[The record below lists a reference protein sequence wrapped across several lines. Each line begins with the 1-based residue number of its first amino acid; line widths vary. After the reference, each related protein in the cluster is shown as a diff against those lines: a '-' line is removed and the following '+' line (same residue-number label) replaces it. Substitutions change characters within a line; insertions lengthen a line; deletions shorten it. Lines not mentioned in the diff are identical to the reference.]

1 MKKIIK
7 IKNLLVSLIKYFYYL
22 IYSVI
27 FKIDNSKVWLISER
41 GNDARDN
48 SYHLYMY
55 IKKNHPEIDIR
66 FVIDEKSSDV
76 SKFKST
82 DLLVKYG
89 SKEHYLL
96 FLTAGKLISTHI
108 MGYSPNMS
116 LFWRLDKFN
125 LLKVKGKKIFLQH
138 GVTQNYID
146 LITSK
151 WCKLDLFICGAKTE
165 YDFILNNFGFND
177 KVVKYTGF
185 ARYDNLISN
194 EKKQILLMPTF
205 RKWLNYESNFIDSEY
220 YKKYNELLNDEEL
233 DKLLEKNNMELI
245 FYPHY
250 EIQKNIHL
258 FNTNSKNVIIAD
270 FNNYDVQKLLIES
283 KILITD
289 YSSVFFDF
297 AYMKKPIIYYQFD
310 IDRFRK
316 DHYNEGYFK
325 YDKDGFGLI
334 VNNSKDLILEVK
346 QTINNGL
353 SEDYTKK
360 INNFFVYNDSENSKR
375 IFEEII
381 KL

>member
-7 IKNLLVSLIKYFYYL
+7 IKDILISLIKYTYYY

-27 FKIDNSKVWLISER
+27 FKINNSNTWLISER

-66 FVIDEKSSDV
+66 YVIKKESSDFLKINDTG
-76 SKFKST
+76 SIIE
-82 DLLVKYG
+82 YG

-116 LFWRLDKFN
+116 LFWRLDKLK
-125 LLKVKGKKIFLQH
+125 LLKIKGKKIFLQH
-138 GVTQNYID
+138 GITQNYIE
-146 LITSK
+146 IMTSK
-151 WCKLDLFICGAKTE
+151 VSKMDLFICGAKPE
-165 YDFILNNFGFND
+165 YDFILNNFGYD
-177 KVVKYTGF
+177 KNIVKYTGF
-185 ARYDNLISN
+185 SRYDNLVSN
-194 EKKQILLMPTF
+194 EKNQILLMPTF
-205 RKWLNYESNFIDSEY
+205 RKWLNYESNFIDSDY
-220 YKKYNELLNDEEL
+220 YEKYNEILNNEKL
-233 DKLLEKNNMELI
+233 DKMLEERKMKLI

-258 FNTNSKNVIIAD
+258 FNTKFKNIIIAD
-270 FNNYDVQKLLIES
+270 FKNYDVQKLLIES
-283 KILITD
+283 KVLITD

-297 AYMKKPIIYYQFD
+297 AYMKKPVIYYQFD

-316 DHYNEGYFK
+316 NHYDEGYFK
-325 YDKDGFGLI
+325 YDKDGFGPV
-334 VNNSKDLILEVK
+334 VNNLNSLVLEIGNSIDKGVSDFY
-346 QTINNGL
+346 L
-353 SEDYTKK
+353 KK
-360 INNFFVYNDSENSKR
+360 INNFFEFDDKNNSKR
-375 IFEEII
+375 IFEEIN